1 MKQKSIVLL
10 LLICLISALVLP
22 AAATEVPAVET
33 PVTDFTPLDTTA
45 PAEVFTGVPGSALL
59 IELNSGVTL
68 FAHNAAERR
77 YPASLTKIMTALLAL
92 EHGNLDDQIT
102 VSETALENLHE
113 DGSTV
118 GLQAGEIISL
128 KDLLYCIMVASA
140 NEACNVIAEYISGS
154 VDAFVALMNEKAAE
168 LGCTGTHFANAHG
181 LHDENHYTTAQDL
194 ALIVQAAMAYPEFRE
209 TSNTPQYT
217 VPATNMSEERK
228 LYSTNKLI
236 STTTD
241 TSGGNYYYSKA
252 AGIKTGF
259 TTPAQRCLISTAT
272 NDNLQFLGV
281 ILYAENA
288 YNEETGSY
296 DFRSFP
302 EFINMCEYFFER
314 YQYTTVLTTLYPVA
328 EMPVN
333 QSAGAQTVAL
343 APVAEIRSLVS
354 QDFDPETVQLNVQL
368 DYESVDAPGEAGTVL
383 GSVTVLLGN
392 KEVGTVDLAAI
403 TSVVRSEVTHRAEA
417 TREYVE
423 DNWWKWLVGILLLIV
438 ALIVLCFFLLQLYRR
453 RERKRK
459 VAARRRALE
468 MRERQERLREY
479 SPPDWDDSWKE

>member
-1 MKQKSIVLL
+1 
-10 LLICLISALVLP
+10 
-22 AAATEVPAVET
+22 
-33 PVTDFTPLDTTA
+33 
-45 PAEVFTGVPGSALL
+45 
-59 IELNSGVTL
+59 
-68 FAHNAAERR
+68 
-77 YPASLTKIMTALLAL
+77 
-92 EHGNLDDQIT
+92 
-102 VSETALENLHE
+102 
-113 DGSTV
+113 
-118 GLQAGEIISL
+118 
-128 KDLLYCIMVASA
+128 
-140 NEACNVIAEYISGS
+140 
-154 VDAFVALMNEKAAE
+154 
-168 LGCTGTHFANAHG
+168 
-181 LHDENHYTTAQDL
+181 
-194 ALIVQAAMAYPEFRE
+194 
-209 TSNTPQYT
+209 
-217 VPATNMSEERK
+217 
-228 LYSTNKLI
+228 STNKLI

-368 DYESVDAPGEAGTVL
+368 DYESVDAPVEAGTVL
-383 GSVTVLLGN
+383 GSVTVLLGD

-438 ALIVLCFFLLQLYRR
+438 ALIVLCFF
-453 RERKRK
+453 
-459 VAARRRALE
+459 
-468 MRERQERLREY
+468 
-479 SPPDWDDSWKE
+479 

>member
-209 TSNTPQYT
+209 ISNTPQYT
-217 VPATNMSEERK
+217 VPATNISEERK

-333 QSAGAQTVAL
+333 QSAGAQSVGGDDHAFSCEAVNLIVNLFGLLIIRNTVLVKRNIHTEQTVAQCL
-343 APVAEIRSLVS
+343 KLRRNDVGRLRVIYREGYQCRRHIDVLKG
-354 QDFDPETVQLNVQL
+354 T
-368 DYESVDAPGEAGTVL
+368 GHTVL
-383 GSVTVLLGN
+383 SADGRNT
-392 KEVGTVDLAAI
+392 
-403 TSVVRSEVTHRAEA
+403 EA
-417 TREYVE
+417 
-423 DNWWKWLVGILLLIV
+423 
-438 ALIVLCFFLLQLYRR
+438 FLR
-453 RERKRK
+453 
-459 VAARRRALE
+459 VI
-468 MRERQERLREY
+468 
-479 SPPDWDDSWKE
+479 ST

>member
-1 MKQKSIVLL
+1 
-10 LLICLISALVLP
+10 
-22 AAATEVPAVET
+22 
-33 PVTDFTPLDTTA
+33 
-45 PAEVFTGVPGSALL
+45 
-59 IELNSGVTL
+59 
-68 FAHNAAERR
+68 
-77 YPASLTKIMTALLAL
+77 
-92 EHGNLDDQIT
+92 
-102 VSETALENLHE
+102 
-113 DGSTV
+113 
-118 GLQAGEIISL
+118 
-128 KDLLYCIMVASA
+128 
-140 NEACNVIAEYISGS
+140 
-154 VDAFVALMNEKAAE
+154 MNEKAAE

-209 TSNTPQYT
+209 ISNTPQYT

-368 DYESVDAPGEAGTVL
+368 DYESVDAPVEAGTVL
-383 GSVTVLLGN
+383 GSVTVLLGD